1 MIEILQ
7 DDAFFQSMPPIQS
20 RRIAHLLS
28 RVMNGE
34 FRHNDLYTMS
44 EIDATS
50 LSATYL
56 KELFRGNYSGYYTQ
70 VRDNFFDCINPT
82 FRFTKSGKGWTKKFR
97 VKDWVKD
104 GYMNHLKN
112 PKPLELTY
120 FDGKKAS
127 SYNSLPNNAVYDL
140 DINEKP
146 KATNIILPST
156 LSLNNDSINHT
167 IEALENCNPI
177 KPRRA
182 ERDINLIHLYQWR
195 KALNNTLTPNKV
207 VQLYRESENG
217 RLTPPRGM
225 SFPNIINTP
234 SRIRKVLFSDME
246 LYSYDMANAHF
257 SIFKSLCNSY
267 GLNCPNIEMYLD
279 NKAELREIWSH
290 DYYVR
295 PKALKSYLI
304 SWLYGNNNNAVRQNS
319 CYDDVGEYG
328 MKAIKKDA
336 VLSGMYNE
344 IVKGR
349 KLIVR
354 TLRDKKTITN
364 ILGKQRPIQDL
375 RKDLCFILFGYET
388 KIMEVANQFLDG
400 GMMVY
405 IYDGFLSSKI
415 DVIALQNEV
424 NRKLNLNIVFDEELV
439 ETPPLNALC

>member
-7 DDAFFQSMPPIQS
+7 SDVFFQGMPPIQS
-20 RRIAHLLS
+20 RRITHLIN
-28 RVMNGE
+28 RIMNGE
-34 FRHNDLYTMS
+34 FRHKDLFTMS
-44 EIDATS
+44 EIDAIS
-50 LSATYL
+50 LSASYL
-56 KELFRGNYSGYYTQ
+56 QEKFRGNYSGYYTE

-82 FRFTKSGKGWTKKFR
+82 YRFSKSGKGWTRKYR
-97 VKDWVKD
+97 VKDWVRD

-112 PKPLELTY
+112 PNPLELTY

-127 SYNSLPNNAVYDL
+127 PYDAIPSNAVYDL

-156 LSLNNDSINHT
+156 LALNSDNINHT
-167 IEALENCNPI
+167 IEALEKCNPI
-177 KPRRA
+177 KPRLA

-195 KALNNTLTPNKV
+195 KALNNTLVPNKV

-234 SRIRKVLFSDME
+234 SRIRKVLFSDMG

-257 SIFKSLCNSY
+257 SVFNSLCNGY
-267 GLNCPNIEMYLD
+267 GMECPNIDYYLE
-279 NKAELREIWSH
+279 NKAGLREIWSH

-304 SWLYGNNNNAVRQNS
+304 SWLYGNNNNAVKQNS
-319 CYDDVGEYG
+319 CYKDVGENG
-328 MKAIKKDA
+328 MIAIKKDT
-336 VLSGMYNE
+336 VLSGMYKE

-349 KLIVR
+349 NLIVKAMR
-354 TLRDKKTITN
+354 EEKTITN
-364 ILGKQRPIQDL
+364 ILGKRRPIQDL

-388 KIMEVANQFLDG
+388 KVMEVANQFLGSD
-400 GMMVY
+400 MIVY
-405 IYDGFLSSKI
+405 IYDGFLSRRI
-415 DVIALQNEV
+415 DVSALQNEV
-424 NRKLNLNIVFDEELV
+424 NRKLNLDIVFDEELV
-439 ETPPLNALC
+439 ESPPLNALC